1 MKIVMPYTIH
11 YVELVPSLFSKHFSH
26 TDELLQVNV
35 CRLRNRA
42 SIRFMHGIL
51 LQVRRRSNE
60 GKKLRRLDS
69 FGPSLSSHSSN
80 LAQS

>member
-11 YVELVPSLFSKHFSH
+11 YVELAPSLFSKHFFH

-42 SIRFMHGIL
+42 SIRFMQGIL
-51 LQVRRRSNE
+51 LQ
-60 GKKLRRLDS
+60 
-69 FGPSLSSHSSN
+69 LSKYSPT
-80 LAQS
+80 AG